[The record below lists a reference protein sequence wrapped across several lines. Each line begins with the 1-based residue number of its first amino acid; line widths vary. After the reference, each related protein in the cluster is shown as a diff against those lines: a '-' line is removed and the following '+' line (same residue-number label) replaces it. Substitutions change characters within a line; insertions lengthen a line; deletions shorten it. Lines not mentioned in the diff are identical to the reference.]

1 MWWKARN
8 NKKTA
13 DTPNTSAQ
21 PATPALIQ
29 ALEPRMMFDGAVAA
43 TVVDAAAD
51 HNTDSQPDSNDVAA
65 PSAAGEQ
72 RQEVVFI
79 DSNVQ
84 NYQQLVD
91 GIVDGVEVV
100 VLNGSQ
106 DGLQQIADYLDGRS
120 GIDSI
125 HILSHGDSGKV
136 QLGSTWL
143 DAAGISTHQALLNE
157 IGAALSESGDILLYG
172 CKVGAE
178 SSFLEQLATATGA
191 DVAGSS
197 DNTGNA
203 GLDGNWTLEAS
214 TGVIEASQLD
224 AAQTFAAYNALLA
237 APSSENFDGVALSGG
252 YSFGVQGQARLLN
265 GWTFSVQTNS
275 GTVDSNSYVDITNQT
290 GDTSLANDGSDAAAL
305 LNGGFNTGTAAVL
318 KSTSGDA
325 FSFQSIRVENGF
337 SGGND
342 YRLVGYLD
350 GIAVSGATINF
361 SAGNYGSGGALVS
374 ASGAAWQ
381 QVDEVRIVRQTG
393 VADVSI
399 YIDDI
404 VVAPAVAPNA
414 APTAS
419 ATGNNP
425 TFVEQT
431 SAADLFSGV
440 TANTN
445 DSGQTFSGAVFTVS
459 NVTNGASESLTISGT
474 SINLSNSNSGALSG
488 GGNYSVSVAGST
500 ATVTLSGLAR
510 SDAQMAT
517 LIDGMTY
524 ANSSDDPGSATRTVT
539 LTSVTDSGSSNNT
552 SSLSLSSSVSV
563 VPVNDAP
570 TLSATGT
577 SPNYT
582 ENASAVDLFS
592 GVNISTIESGQS
604 ITGLTLTVSNLS
616 DGASELLSIAG
627 SEISLTDGTSGTT
640 AGISYSVSVSAGVA
654 TLTLNTSGIS
664 TAVANS
670 VIDGLAY
677 RNSSDTP
684 TAGNRTVTLTSISD
698 NGGLANGGSDTASLS
713 ISSTVAVVPTN
724 DTPAIAGLNGDSLAW
739 PGVGN
744 TVTLD
749 VGSNAAL
756 SDAELSALDNW
767 AGATLVLQRQSG
779 AVSSD
784 IFGFDTAGSALFTVS
799 GNALQSGGQ
808 TFATFSQSG
817 GALTITFNSTETN
830 ATNVLVN
837 DVVRHLTYRNDTPA
851 GDATIRVTLTDDG
864 AAVATADISVTSDTI
879 YVTNTTDTAVIDPSN
894 GVSLSEAIAIAAAD
908 TTGTQTLVFDS
919 SFAGQN
925 ISINAATLTES
936 LTFDLGQASGASF
949 SGGAITLN
957 SGATLTIQND
967 AGDTVT
973 FNNAIDGNGNL
984 TKTGAGTLT
993 LAGGNSYSGT
1003 TALSGG
1009 ALQIATDSNLGAG
1022 SVTLSDATTLEVSG
1036 STTIDNALVLVG
1048 TANVMLSNPTT
1059 FSGDISGSGN
1069 LVKQGSGNLTL
1080 SGANSYSG
1088 TTTVSAG
1095 FLLIAGDSNLGS
1107 GTLTIENSAGLTITG
1122 SGTIDNAIVLS
1133 GTFGI
1138 INTTTGVNA
1147 TLSGIISGTG
1157 RLTKGSTGELTLSG
1171 SNTYSGGTYV
1181 SNSTLGITGNNSLGS
1196 GQLTL
1201 MNSAVLN
1208 ISGGSL
1214 ITNNIVINSPP
1225 TTINTSVDVTISGV
1239 ISGSSTLTKSGT
1251 GTLTL
1256 TGNNTYSNNTIIQ
1269 AGALSITNGD
1279 NISSGFIAIQNA
1291 GRLIV
1296 SSSTTLSNNVMLL
1309 SANSSVSVG
1318 SGDSLTLSGVVSGT
1332 GSLIKADSG
1341 TLILSGSN
1349 TYSGATVINGG
1360 TLSIAGDGNLGTGNL
1375 QLQDGTLR
1383 VTGAGTIDNA
1393 IVLGNG
1399 LFVNTIETTNDTTLS
1414 GVISGS
1420 GDVIKTG
1427 SGALTLSASNSATG
1441 TLTASAGTV
1450 LIDGSYDGQV
1460 SAQST
1465 GTVRGNGTLNGL
1477 VAIFSG
1483 GTLAAGS
1490 SPGSLTI
1497 NGNLQLET
1505 GSTLA
1510 VDISGTTAGTEYD
1523 QLTVNGTVTIN
1534 NALLTVNLGSY
1545 SPPFSSSF
1553 TIISNDGADAIS
1565 GTFSGLAEGSTVGGT
1580 TLSLSYAGADGNDFT
1595 LNAPASAAPVISNLS
1610 GDSVSYVEGSGA
1622 VRLDA
1627 GSNATVTDSDSPD
1640 FDGGTLTVAITG
1652 NRVSSEDILGIVNEG
1667 TGAGQIGVSG
1677 SNITYAGTIIGT
1689 FVGGTGTSDLV
1700 ITLNANANA
1709 AATQALVSALTY
1721 SNGNNSE
1728 PATATRTV
1736 SVTLTDGDGATSS
1749 QQDISVSV
1757 VAVNDAPTLTATGT
1771 NPSYTENNAAVML
1784 FSGASI
1790 NTVEA
1795 AQSISSLRMTISNLA
1810 NGASELLTIDGS
1822 EISLTDGNT
1831 GTTAGNGLTYSVS
1844 LSGSTATLTLSS
1856 VAGVSAANA
1865 ETIVNGIGYRNAS
1878 DAPSGANRTVTLT
1891 AISDNGGSANSGID
1905 SSLLAVTSTVTLIA
1919 SNDAPVI
1926 TAPTSINVTEDIAG
1940 ALTGISFSDAD
1951 ADAGSASVTATF
1963 GVASGSL
1970 SAVSGNGVTVGGNAS
1985 SLTLSGSIA
1994 DINAFISAGQLS
2006 FTTAANATADVAL
2019 SISID
2024 DGGNTG
2030 GPAESDSAS
2039 LTLSVTAVNDAPVNS
2054 VPGTQSVDQDGS
2066 LAFSAANGNLISVS
2080 DVDSGNDNIVVR
2092 IDVTNGTFT
2101 VPGFGPFPAAQFS
2114 FSQTDINALLAGLVY
2129 TPTPGYNGP
2138 ATLTITTTDTGFSGS
2153 GGAQTDIDTITI
2165 NVEPLNP
2172 IITSTGS
2179 SSADDTYK
2187 VGDTLTLTV
2196 TFDQTVTVDT
2206 LGGTP
2211 TLLLE
2216 TGSTDRA
2223 ATYVSGSGSNTLTF
2237 SYTVQAGDL
2246 TADLNYQSS
2255 SALSLNGAT
2264 IKSAASDD
2272 AVLTLPATG
2281 SADSIASQHALVIDG
2296 VSPTANIVVADT
2308 ALAAGETSTVTI
2320 TFSEAVVGVDL
2331 ADFTVANGTL
2341 SNLATSDNV
2350 IYTATLTPAA
2360 DTQDTSNL
2368 ITLDN
2373 SGYLDTAGNT
2383 GAAPVNSNNFAIDTL
2398 RPTAS
2403 ITVAD
2408 AALAAGETSTV
2419 TITFNEA
2426 VSGLTTANFSVENG
2440 ALSNLTSGDG
2450 GITWT
2455 ATLTPS
2461 GNIEDASNLVTLDN
2475 TGVQDAAGNTG
2486 TGTTASNTY
2495 TIDTLR
2501 PTASITVA
2509 DTALAAGETST
2520 VTITFNEAV
2529 SGLTTADL
2537 SVENGALNNL
2547 TSSDGGITW
2556 TATLTPTADVEDTG
2570 NLVTLDNTG
2579 VVDAAGN
2586 AGVGTTD
2593 SNNYA
2598 VDTLR
2603 PTATIVVADT
2613 ALAAGE
2619 NSTVT
2624 ITFNEAVSGLTTA
2637 DFSVENGALSNLTSG
2652 DGGVT
2657 WTATLTPTADVE
2669 DTGNL
2674 VTLDNTGVVDA
2685 AGNAGVGTT
2694 DSNNYAVDTLRPTA
2708 TIVVADTALAAGE
2721 NSTVTITF
2729 NEAVS
2734 GLTTADFSVEN
2745 GALSNLTSGDGG
2757 VTWTATLTPTA
2768 DVEDTSNLVT
2778 LDNTGVVDAAGNAGA
2793 GTTDS
2798 SNYAVDTLRPTAS
2811 IVVADTALAAGET
2824 SSVTITFNEAV
2835 SGLGVTDFS
2844 VTNGALSNLTSSDG
2858 GVTWTATLTPTAD
2871 VEDTSNLVTLDNTG
2885 VQDAAGNT
2893 GVGTTDSNNYAVDTL
2908 RPTASIVVAD
2918 TALAAGESSTVTI
2931 TFNEAVSGLDV
2942 ADCSVANGTL
2952 GNLSSS
2958 DGGITWTATLTPTAN
2973 VEDTS
2978 NLVTLDNTG
2987 VQDIAGN
2994 TGTGT
2999 TDSNN
3004 YAVDTLRPT
3013 TSIVVADTAL
3023 AAGETTTVTITFS
3036 EAVNGLDVADFTVAN
3051 GTLSDLTSSDGG
3063 ITWTATLTPDSN
3075 TEAGSNVISLNN
3087 TGYTDG
3093 AGNTGTGTA
3102 DSGNYAVDTLRPTA
3116 SINIDDTALAAGE
3129 TAAVNITFSE
3139 AVTGLDVTDFTVA
3152 NGTLSDLTSSD
3163 GGITWTATLT
3173 PDSDTE
3179 AGSNVISLN
3188 NTGYTDAA
3196 GNTGT
3201 GTTNSGNYS
3210 IDTLRP
3216 NASINI
3222 DDTSLRAGETATV
3235 TITFSEVVS
3244 DLDVADFSV
3253 ANGSLSGLTT
3263 NDGGITWTATLTP
3276 DAGVESTSNLI
3287 TLNNSG
3293 YTDAAGNN
3301 GTGTTNSANYSI
3313 DTLRPTASI
3322 NIDDTALRAGETTTV
3337 TVTFSEAVLGLDIAD
3352 FTVANGAL
3360 SDLTTSDGGI
3370 TWTATLTPDSDTE
3383 AGSNVISL
3391 NNTGYTDAA
3400 RNTGTGTT
3408 DSGSYSIDTE
3418 RPTASIDL
3426 DDTALR
3432 AGETATV
3439 TVTFSEAVTGLDVA
3453 DFAVANGIL
3462 SDLTSSDGGLT
3473 WTATLTPTAN
3483 VESASNLI
3491 YLDNTGYTDGV
3502 GNTGTGTT
3510 DSGSYGIDTVRPS
3523 ASIAVDD
3530 TALRAG
3536 ETATVTVTFTE
3547 AVLGL
3552 DIADFAVANGI
3563 LSDLT
3568 SSDGGLT
3575 WTATLTPTA
3584 NVESASNLITL
3595 NNSGYTDI
3603 AGNSG
3608 TGTTNSGN
3616 YAIDTVRP
3624 TASINIDD
3632 SALSVGETATVTI
3645 NFTEA
3650 VTGLAV
3656 TDFTVANGT
3665 LSGLTSSDGGITWT
3679 ATLTP
3684 SAGTEDST
3692 NIITLN
3698 NIGYTDAAGNTGAG
3712 STDSANYSVDT
3723 LRPTASINIDD
3734 TALAAGETA
3743 TVTISFS
3750 EAVTGLDIAGFTVAN
3765 GTLSDLISSD
3775 GGITWTATLTPSAG
3789 TEDSTNIITLNNIGY
3804 TDAAGNT
3811 GAGSTD
3817 SANYSVDTLRPTASI
3832 NIDDTALAAGET
3844 ATVTISFSEAV
3855 TGLDIAGFTVANG
3868 TLSDLISSDGGITWT
3883 ATLTPTANIESA
3895 SNAITLNNTGYTDAA
3910 GNTGAGSTNSA
3921 NYSIDTIRPT
3931 ASIAIDDS
3939 ALNVGE
3945 TATVTITFSE
3955 AVTGLDI
3962 ADFTVA
3968 NGILSDLTS
3977 SDGGITWT
3985 ATLTPTSNIEDSSNI
4000 LTLDNTGYTDA
4011 AGNTGTGTTDSGN
4024 YSIDTLPP
4032 TISDIALDG
4041 PSPTNAN
4048 SVSFT
4053 VTFSEA
4059 VSGVDLGDFALV
4071 TTGNAVGNLSSLTQI
4086 DAQTWQ
4092 VNVTDVTGL
4101 GSLGLAVN
4109 AAVSGITDSNG
4120 NAMVANIS
4128 VPGYD
4133 IIAANYIPDP
4143 GTGTPDTPFIAPPPT
4158 APQPPPSLLPPPTVG
4173 NGLSLNDPFINPTPM
4188 QISLFAQIFSSRS
4201 TNGFLGFGGGD
4212 AGVFDR
4218 STLADLFKPGHSPF
4232 DILLERSGGAFSLQQ
4247 QLRFFSAVETEKTHQ
4262 LSSALKGM
4270 SNTTQQS

>member
-1 MWWKARN
+1 M
-8 NKKTA
+8 
-13 DTPNTSAQ
+13 
-21 PATPALIQ
+21 
-29 ALEPRMMFDGAVAA
+29 
-43 TVVDAAAD
+43 
-51 HNTDSQPDSNDVAA
+51 
-65 PSAAGEQ
+65 
-72 RQEVVFI
+72 
-79 DSNVQ
+79 
-84 NYQQLVD
+84 
-91 GIVDGVEVV
+91 
-100 VLNGSQ
+100 
-106 DGLQQIADYLDGRS
+106 
-120 GIDSI
+120 
-125 HILSHGDSGKV
+125 
-136 QLGSTWL
+136 
-143 DAAGISTHQALLNE
+143 
-157 IGAALSESGDILLYG
+157 
-172 CKVGAE
+172 
-178 SSFLEQLATATGA
+178 
-191 DVAGSS
+191 
-197 DNTGNA
+197 
-203 GLDGNWTLEAS
+203 
-214 TGVIEASQLD
+214 
-224 AAQTFAAYNALLA
+224 
-237 APSSENFDGVALSGG
+237 
-252 YSFGVQGQARLLN
+252 
-265 GWTFSVQTNS
+265 
-275 GTVDSNSYVDITNQT
+275 
-290 GDTSLANDGSDAAAL
+290 
-305 LNGGFNTGTAAVL
+305 
-318 KSTSGDA
+318 
-325 FSFQSIRVENGF
+325 
-337 SGGND
+337 
-342 YRLVGYLD
+342 
-350 GIAVSGATINF
+350 
-361 SAGNYGSGGALVS
+361 
-374 ASGAAWQ
+374 
-381 QVDEVRIVRQTG
+381 
-393 VADVSI
+393 
-399 YIDDI
+399 
-404 VVAPAVAPNA
+404 
-414 APTAS
+414 
-419 ATGNNP
+419 
-425 TFVEQT
+425 
-431 SAADLFSGV
+431 
-440 TANTN
+440 
-445 DSGQTFSGAVFTVS
+445 
-459 NVTNGASESLTISGT
+459 
-474 SINLSNSNSGALSG
+474 
-488 GGNYSVSVAGST
+488 
-500 ATVTLSGLAR
+500 
-510 SDAQMAT
+510 
-517 LIDGMTY
+517 
-524 ANSSDDPGSATRTVT
+524 
-539 LTSVTDSGSSNNT
+539 
-552 SSLSLSSSVSV
+552 
-563 VPVNDAP
+563 
-570 TLSATGT
+570 
-577 SPNYT
+577 
-582 ENASAVDLFS
+582 
-592 GVNISTIESGQS
+592 
-604 ITGLTLTVSNLS
+604 
-616 DGASELLSIAG
+616 
-627 SEISLTDGTSGTT
+627 
-640 AGISYSVSVSAGVA
+640 
-654 TLTLNTSGIS
+654 
-664 TAVANS
+664 
-670 VIDGLAY
+670 
-677 RNSSDTP
+677 
-684 TAGNRTVTLTSISD
+684 
-698 NGGLANGGSDTASLS
+698 
-713 ISSTVAVVPTN
+713 
-724 DTPAIAGLNGDSLAW
+724 
-739 PGVGN
+739 
-744 TVTLD
+744 
-749 VGSNAAL
+749 
-756 SDAELSALDNW
+756 
-767 AGATLVLQRQSG
+767 
-779 AVSSD
+779 
-784 IFGFDTAGSALFTVS
+784 
-799 GNALQSGGQ
+799 
-808 TFATFSQSG
+808 
-817 GALTITFNSTETN
+817 
-830 ATNVLVN
+830 
-837 DVVRHLTYRNDTPA
+837 
-851 GDATIRVTLTDDG
+851 
-864 AAVATADISVTSDTI
+864 
-879 YVTNTTDTAVIDPSN
+879 
-894 GVSLSEAIAIAAAD
+894 
-908 TTGTQTLVFDS
+908 
-919 SFAGQN
+919 
-925 ISINAATLTES
+925 
-936 LTFDLGQASGASF
+936 
-949 SGGAITLN
+949 
-957 SGATLTIQND
+957 
-967 AGDTVT
+967 
-973 FNNAIDGNGNL
+973 
-984 TKTGAGTLT
+984 
-993 LAGGNSYSGT
+993 
-1003 TALSGG
+1003 
-1009 ALQIATDSNLGAG
+1009 
-1022 SVTLSDATTLEVSG
+1022 
-1036 STTIDNALVLVG
+1036 
-1048 TANVMLSNPTT
+1048 
-1059 FSGDISGSGN
+1059 
-1069 LVKQGSGNLTL
+1069 
-1080 SGANSYSG
+1080 
-1088 TTTVSAG
+1088 
-1095 FLLIAGDSNLGS
+1095 
-1107 GTLTIENSAGLTITG
+1107 
-1122 SGTIDNAIVLS
+1122 
-1133 GTFGI
+1133 
-1138 INTTTGVNA
+1138 
-1147 TLSGIISGTG
+1147 
-1157 RLTKGSTGELTLSG
+1157 
-1171 SNTYSGGTYV
+1171 
-1181 SNSTLGITGNNSLGS
+1181 
-1196 GQLTL
+1196 
-1201 MNSAVLN
+1201 
-1208 ISGGSL
+1208 
-1214 ITNNIVINSPP
+1214 
-1225 TTINTSVDVTISGV
+1225 
-1239 ISGSSTLTKSGT
+1239 
-1251 GTLTL
+1251 
-1256 TGNNTYSNNTIIQ
+1256 
-1269 AGALSITNGD
+1269 
-1279 NISSGFIAIQNA
+1279 
-1291 GRLIV
+1291 
-1296 SSSTTLSNNVMLL
+1296 
-1309 SANSSVSVG
+1309 
-1318 SGDSLTLSGVVSGT
+1318 
-1332 GSLIKADSG
+1332 
-1341 TLILSGSN
+1341 
-1349 TYSGATVINGG
+1349 
-1360 TLSIAGDGNLGTGNL
+1360 
-1375 QLQDGTLR
+1375 
-1383 VTGAGTIDNA
+1383 
-1393 IVLGNG
+1393 
-1399 LFVNTIETTNDTTLS
+1399 
-1414 GVISGS
+1414 
-1420 GDVIKTG
+1420 
-1427 SGALTLSASNSATG
+1427 
-1441 TLTASAGTV
+1441 
-1450 LIDGSYDGQV
+1450 
-1460 SAQST
+1460 
-1465 GTVRGNGTLNGL
+1465 
-1477 VAIFSG
+1477 
-1483 GTLAAGS
+1483 
-1490 SPGSLTI
+1490 
-1497 NGNLQLET
+1497 
-1505 GSTLA
+1505 
-1510 VDISGTTAGTEYD
+1510 
-1523 QLTVNGTVTIN
+1523 
-1534 NALLTVNLGSY
+1534 
-1545 SPPFSSSF
+1545 
-1553 TIISNDGADAIS
+1553 
-1565 GTFSGLAEGSTVGGT
+1565 
-1580 TLSLSYAGADGNDFT
+1580 
-1595 LNAPASAAPVISNLS
+1595 
-1610 GDSVSYVEGSGA
+1610 
-1622 VRLDA
+1622 
-1627 GSNATVTDSDSPD
+1627 
-1640 FDGGTLTVAITG
+1640 
-1652 NRVSSEDILGIVNEG
+1652 
-1667 TGAGQIGVSG
+1667 
-1677 SNITYAGTIIGT
+1677 
-1689 FVGGTGTSDLV
+1689 
-1700 ITLNANANA
+1700 
-1709 AATQALVSALTY
+1709 
-1721 SNGNNSE
+1721 
-1728 PATATRTV
+1728 
-1736 SVTLTDGDGATSS
+1736 
-1749 QQDISVSV
+1749 
-1757 VAVNDAPTLTATGT
+1757 
-1771 NPSYTENNAAVML
+1771 
-1784 FSGASI
+1784 
-1790 NTVEA
+1790 
-1795 AQSISSLRMTISNLA
+1795 
-1810 NGASELLTIDGS
+1810 
-1822 EISLTDGNT
+1822 
-1831 GTTAGNGLTYSVS
+1831 
-1844 LSGSTATLTLSS
+1844 
-1856 VAGVSAANA
+1856 
-1865 ETIVNGIGYRNAS
+1865 
-1878 DAPSGANRTVTLT
+1878 
-1891 AISDNGGSANSGID
+1891 
-1905 SSLLAVTSTVTLIA
+1905 
-1919 SNDAPVI
+1919 
-1926 TAPTSINVTEDIAG
+1926 
-1940 ALTGISFSDAD
+1940 
-1951 ADAGSASVTATF
+1951 
-1963 GVASGSL
+1963 
-1970 SAVSGNGVTVGGNAS
+1970 
-1985 SLTLSGSIA
+1985 
-1994 DINAFISAGQLS
+1994 
-2006 FTTAANATADVAL
+2006 
-2019 SISID
+2019 
-2024 DGGNTG
+2024 
-2030 GPAESDSAS
+2030 
-2039 LTLSVTAVNDAPVNS
+2039 
-2054 VPGTQSVDQDGS
+2054 
-2066 LAFSAANGNLISVS
+2066 
-2080 DVDSGNDNIVVR
+2080 
-2092 IDVTNGTFT
+2092 
-2101 VPGFGPFPAAQFS
+2101 
-2114 FSQTDINALLAGLVY
+2114 
-2129 TPTPGYNGP
+2129 
-2138 ATLTITTTDTGFSGS
+2138 
-2153 GGAQTDIDTITI
+2153 
-2165 NVEPLNP
+2165 
-2172 IITSTGS
+2172 
-2179 SSADDTYK
+2179 
-2187 VGDTLTLTV
+2187 
-2196 TFDQTVTVDT
+2196 
-2206 LGGTP
+2206 
-2211 TLLLE
+2211 
-2216 TGSTDRA
+2216 
-2223 ATYVSGSGSNTLTF
+2223 
-2237 SYTVQAGDL
+2237 
-2246 TADLNYQSS
+2246 
-2255 SALSLNGAT
+2255 
-2264 IKSAASDD
+2264 
-2272 AVLTLPATG
+2272 
-2281 SADSIASQHALVIDG
+2281 
-2296 VSPTANIVVADT
+2296 
-2308 ALAAGETSTVTI
+2308 
-2320 TFSEAVVGVDL
+2320 
-2331 ADFTVANGTL
+2331 
-2341 SNLATSDNV
+2341 
-2350 IYTATLTPAA
+2350 
-2360 DTQDTSNL
+2360 
-2368 ITLDN
+2368 
-2373 SGYLDTAGNT
+2373 
-2383 GAAPVNSNNFAIDTL
+2383 
-2398 RPTAS
+2398 
-2403 ITVAD
+2403 
-2408 AALAAGETSTV
+2408 
-2419 TITFNEA
+2419 
-2426 VSGLTTANFSVENG
+2426 
-2440 ALSNLTSGDG
+2440 
-2450 GITWT
+2450 
-2455 ATLTPS
+2455 
-2461 GNIEDASNLVTLDN
+2461 
-2475 TGVQDAAGNTG
+2475 
-2486 TGTTASNTY
+2486 
-2495 TIDTLR
+2495 
-2501 PTASITVA
+2501 
-2509 DTALAAGETST
+2509 
-2520 VTITFNEAV
+2520 
-2529 SGLTTADL
+2529 
-2537 SVENGALNNL
+2537 
-2547 TSSDGGITW
+2547 
-2556 TATLTPTADVEDTG
+2556 
-2570 NLVTLDNTG
+2570 
-2579 VVDAAGN
+2579 
-2586 AGVGTTD
+2586 
-2593 SNNYA
+2593 
-2598 VDTLR
+2598 
-2603 PTATIVVADT
+2603 
-2613 ALAAGE
+2613 
-2619 NSTVT
+2619 
-2624 ITFNEAVSGLTTA
+2624 
-2637 DFSVENGALSNLTSG
+2637 
-2652 DGGVT
+2652 
-2657 WTATLTPTADVE
+2657 
-2669 DTGNL
+2669 
-2674 VTLDNTGVVDA
+2674 
-2685 AGNAGVGTT
+2685 
-2694 DSNNYAVDTLRPTA
+2694 
-2708 TIVVADTALAAGE
+2708 
-2721 NSTVTITF
+2721 
-2729 NEAVS
+2729 
-2734 GLTTADFSVEN
+2734 
-2745 GALSNLTSGDGG
+2745 
-2757 VTWTATLTPTA
+2757 
-2768 DVEDTSNLVT
+2768 EDTSNLVT

-3750 EAVTGLDIAGFTVAN
+3750 EAVTGLDIANFTVAN

-3855 TGLDIAGFTVANG
+3855 TGLDIANFTVANG

>member
-1 MWWKARN
+1 M
-8 NKKTA
+8 
-13 DTPNTSAQ
+13 
-21 PATPALIQ
+21 
-29 ALEPRMMFDGAVAA
+29 
-43 TVVDAAAD
+43 
-51 HNTDSQPDSNDVAA
+51 
-65 PSAAGEQ
+65 
-72 RQEVVFI
+72 
-79 DSNVQ
+79 
-84 NYQQLVD
+84 
-91 GIVDGVEVV
+91 
-100 VLNGSQ
+100 
-106 DGLQQIADYLDGRS
+106 
-120 GIDSI
+120 
-125 HILSHGDSGKV
+125 
-136 QLGSTWL
+136 
-143 DAAGISTHQALLNE
+143 
-157 IGAALSESGDILLYG
+157 
-172 CKVGAE
+172 
-178 SSFLEQLATATGA
+178 
-191 DVAGSS
+191 
-197 DNTGNA
+197 
-203 GLDGNWTLEAS
+203 
-214 TGVIEASQLD
+214 
-224 AAQTFAAYNALLA
+224 
-237 APSSENFDGVALSGG
+237 
-252 YSFGVQGQARLLN
+252 
-265 GWTFSVQTNS
+265 
-275 GTVDSNSYVDITNQT
+275 
-290 GDTSLANDGSDAAAL
+290 
-305 LNGGFNTGTAAVL
+305 
-318 KSTSGDA
+318 
-325 FSFQSIRVENGF
+325 
-337 SGGND
+337 
-342 YRLVGYLD
+342 
-350 GIAVSGATINF
+350 
-361 SAGNYGSGGALVS
+361 
-374 ASGAAWQ
+374 
-381 QVDEVRIVRQTG
+381 
-393 VADVSI
+393 
-399 YIDDI
+399 
-404 VVAPAVAPNA
+404 
-414 APTAS
+414 
-419 ATGNNP
+419 
-425 TFVEQT
+425 
-431 SAADLFSGV
+431 
-440 TANTN
+440 
-445 DSGQTFSGAVFTVS
+445 
-459 NVTNGASESLTISGT
+459 
-474 SINLSNSNSGALSG
+474 
-488 GGNYSVSVAGST
+488 
-500 ATVTLSGLAR
+500 
-510 SDAQMAT
+510 
-517 LIDGMTY
+517 
-524 ANSSDDPGSATRTVT
+524 
-539 LTSVTDSGSSNNT
+539 
-552 SSLSLSSSVSV
+552 
-563 VPVNDAP
+563 
-570 TLSATGT
+570 
-577 SPNYT
+577 
-582 ENASAVDLFS
+582 
-592 GVNISTIESGQS
+592 
-604 ITGLTLTVSNLS
+604 
-616 DGASELLSIAG
+616 
-627 SEISLTDGTSGTT
+627 
-640 AGISYSVSVSAGVA
+640 
-654 TLTLNTSGIS
+654 
-664 TAVANS
+664 
-670 VIDGLAY
+670 
-677 RNSSDTP
+677 
-684 TAGNRTVTLTSISD
+684 
-698 NGGLANGGSDTASLS
+698 
-713 ISSTVAVVPTN
+713 
-724 DTPAIAGLNGDSLAW
+724 
-739 PGVGN
+739 
-744 TVTLD
+744 
-749 VGSNAAL
+749 
-756 SDAELSALDNW
+756 
-767 AGATLVLQRQSG
+767 
-779 AVSSD
+779 
-784 IFGFDTAGSALFTVS
+784 
-799 GNALQSGGQ
+799 
-808 TFATFSQSG
+808 
-817 GALTITFNSTETN
+817 
-830 ATNVLVN
+830 
-837 DVVRHLTYRNDTPA
+837 
-851 GDATIRVTLTDDG
+851 
-864 AAVATADISVTSDTI
+864 
-879 YVTNTTDTAVIDPSN
+879 
-894 GVSLSEAIAIAAAD
+894 
-908 TTGTQTLVFDS
+908 
-919 SFAGQN
+919 
-925 ISINAATLTES
+925 
-936 LTFDLGQASGASF
+936 
-949 SGGAITLN
+949 
-957 SGATLTIQND
+957 
-967 AGDTVT
+967 
-973 FNNAIDGNGNL
+973 
-984 TKTGAGTLT
+984 
-993 LAGGNSYSGT
+993 
-1003 TALSGG
+1003 
-1009 ALQIATDSNLGAG
+1009 
-1022 SVTLSDATTLEVSG
+1022 
-1036 STTIDNALVLVG
+1036 
-1048 TANVMLSNPTT
+1048 
-1059 FSGDISGSGN
+1059 
-1069 LVKQGSGNLTL
+1069 
-1080 SGANSYSG
+1080 
-1088 TTTVSAG
+1088 
-1095 FLLIAGDSNLGS
+1095 
-1107 GTLTIENSAGLTITG
+1107 
-1122 SGTIDNAIVLS
+1122 
-1133 GTFGI
+1133 
-1138 INTTTGVNA
+1138 
-1147 TLSGIISGTG
+1147 
-1157 RLTKGSTGELTLSG
+1157 
-1171 SNTYSGGTYV
+1171 
-1181 SNSTLGITGNNSLGS
+1181 
-1196 GQLTL
+1196 
-1201 MNSAVLN
+1201 
-1208 ISGGSL
+1208 
-1214 ITNNIVINSPP
+1214 
-1225 TTINTSVDVTISGV
+1225 
-1239 ISGSSTLTKSGT
+1239 
-1251 GTLTL
+1251 
-1256 TGNNTYSNNTIIQ
+1256 
-1269 AGALSITNGD
+1269 
-1279 NISSGFIAIQNA
+1279 
-1291 GRLIV
+1291 
-1296 SSSTTLSNNVMLL
+1296 
-1309 SANSSVSVG
+1309 
-1318 SGDSLTLSGVVSGT
+1318 
-1332 GSLIKADSG
+1332 
-1341 TLILSGSN
+1341 
-1349 TYSGATVINGG
+1349 
-1360 TLSIAGDGNLGTGNL
+1360 
-1375 QLQDGTLR
+1375 
-1383 VTGAGTIDNA
+1383 
-1393 IVLGNG
+1393 
-1399 LFVNTIETTNDTTLS
+1399 
-1414 GVISGS
+1414 
-1420 GDVIKTG
+1420 
-1427 SGALTLSASNSATG
+1427 
-1441 TLTASAGTV
+1441 
-1450 LIDGSYDGQV
+1450 
-1460 SAQST
+1460 
-1465 GTVRGNGTLNGL
+1465 
-1477 VAIFSG
+1477 
-1483 GTLAAGS
+1483 
-1490 SPGSLTI
+1490 
-1497 NGNLQLET
+1497 
-1505 GSTLA
+1505 
-1510 VDISGTTAGTEYD
+1510 
-1523 QLTVNGTVTIN
+1523 
-1534 NALLTVNLGSY
+1534 
-1545 SPPFSSSF
+1545 
-1553 TIISNDGADAIS
+1553 
-1565 GTFSGLAEGSTVGGT
+1565 
-1580 TLSLSYAGADGNDFT
+1580 
-1595 LNAPASAAPVISNLS
+1595 
-1610 GDSVSYVEGSGA
+1610 
-1622 VRLDA
+1622 
-1627 GSNATVTDSDSPD
+1627 
-1640 FDGGTLTVAITG
+1640 
-1652 NRVSSEDILGIVNEG
+1652 
-1667 TGAGQIGVSG
+1667 
-1677 SNITYAGTIIGT
+1677 
-1689 FVGGTGTSDLV
+1689 
-1700 ITLNANANA
+1700 
-1709 AATQALVSALTY
+1709 
-1721 SNGNNSE
+1721 
-1728 PATATRTV
+1728 
-1736 SVTLTDGDGATSS
+1736 
-1749 QQDISVSV
+1749 
-1757 VAVNDAPTLTATGT
+1757 
-1771 NPSYTENNAAVML
+1771 
-1784 FSGASI
+1784 
-1790 NTVEA
+1790 
-1795 AQSISSLRMTISNLA
+1795 
-1810 NGASELLTIDGS
+1810 
-1822 EISLTDGNT
+1822 
-1831 GTTAGNGLTYSVS
+1831 
-1844 LSGSTATLTLSS
+1844 
-1856 VAGVSAANA
+1856 
-1865 ETIVNGIGYRNAS
+1865 
-1878 DAPSGANRTVTLT
+1878 
-1891 AISDNGGSANSGID
+1891 
-1905 SSLLAVTSTVTLIA
+1905 
-1919 SNDAPVI
+1919 
-1926 TAPTSINVTEDIAG
+1926 
-1940 ALTGISFSDAD
+1940 
-1951 ADAGSASVTATF
+1951 
-1963 GVASGSL
+1963 
-1970 SAVSGNGVTVGGNAS
+1970 
-1985 SLTLSGSIA
+1985 
-1994 DINAFISAGQLS
+1994 
-2006 FTTAANATADVAL
+2006 
-2019 SISID
+2019 
-2024 DGGNTG
+2024 
-2030 GPAESDSAS
+2030 
-2039 LTLSVTAVNDAPVNS
+2039 
-2054 VPGTQSVDQDGS
+2054 
-2066 LAFSAANGNLISVS
+2066 
-2080 DVDSGNDNIVVR
+2080 
-2092 IDVTNGTFT
+2092 
-2101 VPGFGPFPAAQFS
+2101 
-2114 FSQTDINALLAGLVY
+2114 
-2129 TPTPGYNGP
+2129 
-2138 ATLTITTTDTGFSGS
+2138 
-2153 GGAQTDIDTITI
+2153 
-2165 NVEPLNP
+2165 
-2172 IITSTGS
+2172 
-2179 SSADDTYK
+2179 
-2187 VGDTLTLTV
+2187 
-2196 TFDQTVTVDT
+2196 
-2206 LGGTP
+2206 
-2211 TLLLE
+2211 
-2216 TGSTDRA
+2216 
-2223 ATYVSGSGSNTLTF
+2223 
-2237 SYTVQAGDL
+2237 
-2246 TADLNYQSS
+2246 
-2255 SALSLNGAT
+2255 
-2264 IKSAASDD
+2264 
-2272 AVLTLPATG
+2272 
-2281 SADSIASQHALVIDG
+2281 
-2296 VSPTANIVVADT
+2296 
-2308 ALAAGETSTVTI
+2308 
-2320 TFSEAVVGVDL
+2320 
-2331 ADFTVANGTL
+2331 
-2341 SNLATSDNV
+2341 
-2350 IYTATLTPAA
+2350 
-2360 DTQDTSNL
+2360 
-2368 ITLDN
+2368 
-2373 SGYLDTAGNT
+2373 
-2383 GAAPVNSNNFAIDTL
+2383 
-2398 RPTAS
+2398 
-2403 ITVAD
+2403 
-2408 AALAAGETSTV
+2408 
-2419 TITFNEA
+2419 
-2426 VSGLTTANFSVENG
+2426 
-2440 ALSNLTSGDG
+2440 
-2450 GITWT
+2450 
-2455 ATLTPS
+2455 
-2461 GNIEDASNLVTLDN
+2461 
-2475 TGVQDAAGNTG
+2475 
-2486 TGTTASNTY
+2486 
-2495 TIDTLR
+2495 
-2501 PTASITVA
+2501 
-2509 DTALAAGETST
+2509 
-2520 VTITFNEAV
+2520 
-2529 SGLTTADL
+2529 
-2537 SVENGALNNL
+2537 
-2547 TSSDGGITW
+2547 
-2556 TATLTPTADVEDTG
+2556 
-2570 NLVTLDNTG
+2570 
-2579 VVDAAGN
+2579 
-2586 AGVGTTD
+2586 
-2593 SNNYA
+2593 
-2598 VDTLR
+2598 
-2603 PTATIVVADT
+2603 
-2613 ALAAGE
+2613 
-2619 NSTVT
+2619 
-2624 ITFNEAVSGLTTA
+2624 
-2637 DFSVENGALSNLTSG
+2637 
-2652 DGGVT
+2652 
-2657 WTATLTPTADVE
+2657 
-2669 DTGNL
+2669 
-2674 VTLDNTGVVDA
+2674 
-2685 AGNAGVGTT
+2685 
-2694 DSNNYAVDTLRPTA
+2694 
-2708 TIVVADTALAAGE
+2708 
-2721 NSTVTITF
+2721 
-2729 NEAVS
+2729 
-2734 GLTTADFSVEN
+2734 
-2745 GALSNLTSGDGG
+2745 
-2757 VTWTATLTPTA
+2757 
-2768 DVEDTSNLVT
+2768 EDTSNLVT

-3775 GGITWTATLTPSAG
+3775 GGITWTATLTP
-3789 TEDSTNIITLNNIGY
+3789 
-3804 TDAAGNT
+3804 
-3811 GAGSTD
+3811 
-3817 SANYSVDTLRPTASI
+3817 
-3832 NIDDTALAAGET
+3832 
-3844 ATVTISFSEAV
+3844 
-3855 TGLDIAGFTVANG
+3855 
-3868 TLSDLISSDGGITWT
+3868 
-3883 ATLTPTANIESA
+3883 TANIESA